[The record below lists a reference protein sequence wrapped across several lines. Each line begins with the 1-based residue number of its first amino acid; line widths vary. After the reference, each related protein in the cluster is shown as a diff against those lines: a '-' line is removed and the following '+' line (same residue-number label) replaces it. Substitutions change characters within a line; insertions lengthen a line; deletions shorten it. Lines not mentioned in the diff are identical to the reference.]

1 MRKGRLTQRRSIIS
15 NARVIK
21 AITECGPLLLASVG
35 NSPKLERMDFSP
47 VLSAMIMAFLY
58 NQTTAPFFKIIT
70 QNLLL
75 SVLHCILLWIFYC
88 IWVSASTGTTAGRM
102 QKTIQCFSNWLSCT
116 ALHFQTMQRSSSFG
130 HFKDYIYFSVE
141 LSVLKKISKR
151 NKFV

>member
-1 MRKGRLTQRRSIIS
+1 MEKGRLTQRRSIIS

-47 VLSAMIMAFLY
+47 VLSAMIMAFLH
-58 NQTTAPFFKIIT
+58 NQTTAPFFKINT
-70 QNLLL
+70 QNLFPIRIAF
-75 SVLHCILLWIFYC
+75 SCWF
-88 IWVSASTGTTAGRM
+88 STAIGCLPRLAPQRM
-102 QKTIQCFSNWLSCT
+102 QKTQQCFSNWLSCT

>member
-1 MRKGRLTQRRSIIS
+1 MEKGRLTQRRSINS

-70 QNLLL
+70 QKLFLFYIAFCCGFSTAFGCL
-75 SVLHCILLWIFYC
+75 PRLAPQQMHHAAQTLEFRHITDLYDALMFETLHSAAGQRDQTRRH
-88 IWVSASTGTTAGRM
+88 WVG
-102 QKTIQCFSNWLSCT
+102 CVEP
-116 ALHFQTMQRSSSFG
+116 FG
-130 HFKDYIYFSVE
+130 A
-141 LSVLKKISKR
+141 
-151 NKFV
+151 